1 MKSQK
6 KFIKAPINTSLKTRL
21 IIVSMLFLLIP
32 AILVGLSSYAVA
44 KTQLDKQG
52 QDILANNV
60 NATLQLISLKN
71 EDVDAGKLTL
81 EEAQEQVKEYMLGK
95 KQADGT
101 RPISDN
107 MKFGENG
114 YLVAYGTDGFEIAH
128 PSLEGQNVWDVV
140 DKKGDPFVQKIIKV
154 GQQGGGFVYYD
165 WNLPNSEIIKEKIS
179 YSKADDHWGWIISA
193 SAYMEEF
200 NKGAD
205 AILMRLIIALAIASI
220 LGMVLIVLF
229 SQQLVKPII
238 LITEGMKGLS
248 KGNLAIERHK
258 IRASGE
264 IKILDEAYNYM
275 VDELRTLVQMINES
289 ADLAGNDARKI
300 AELSSSTAKVFND
313 MASGVEDIANSTSS
327 QAEDTNST
335 AVNMESLSKKIN
347 EITDEIEQ
355 MNQIFLQTQDIVST
369 ALVTVDKLVESNQVT
384 KKSSQNAS
392 DKVTQIDQSTDNIAM
407 ITDVIKDIANQTNLL
422 ALNAS
427 IEAARAGE
435 HGKGF
440 MVVAEEVR
448 KLSEESNKS
457 VVKIRDMVE
466 LIKTQAEETVKEV
479 YSVGQIISDQDVVVQ
494 ETSDTFKNIYDNVK
508 TALGKVMLVTENIE
522 RINQDK
528 NQIIDTV
535 TNLSA
540 ISEENASSTE
550 ELSASIEEVAS
561 TTEEFAANV
570 ANLNEVFDILKKQIN
585 KFQL

>member
-6 KFIKAPINTSLKTRL
+6 KLIKTQAFSSLKTRL
-21 IIVSMLFLLIP
+21 ILVSMMFLLIP
-32 AILVGLSSYAVA
+32 AVLVGLSSYAVA
-44 KTQLDKQG
+44 KTQLDQQG
-52 QDILANNV
+52 QEILV
-60 NATLQLISLKN
+60 NHVNSTIQLISLKN
-71 EDVDAGKLTL
+71 EDVEAGKVSL

-114 YLVAYGTDGFEIAH
+114 YLVAYGTDGMEIAH
-128 PSLEGQNVWDVV
+128 PSLEGQNVWDKT
-140 DKKGDPFVQKIIKV
+140 DKNDDLFVQKIIKA
-154 GQQGGGFVYYD
+154 GQQGGGFVYYN

-179 YSKADDHWGWIISA
+179 YSRLDDNWGWVISA

-205 AILMRLIIALAIASI
+205 AIVTRLILALAIASVI
-220 LGMVLIVLF
+220 GMILIVLF
-229 SQQLVKPII
+229 SRQLVRPIT
-238 LITEGMKGLS
+238 LITEGMKDLS
-248 KGNLAIERHK
+248 QGNLAVKRHK
-258 IRASGE
+258 LKASGE

-275 VDELRTLVQMINES
+275 IDELRTLVQMINES

-300 AELSSSTAKVFND
+300 SELSSSTAKVFHD
-313 MASGVEDIANSTSS
+313 MAAGVEDIANSTSS
-327 QAEDTNST
+327 QAEDTNNT
-335 AVNMESLSKKIN
+335 ATNLESLSNKIN
-347 EITDEIEQ
+347 EITKEIEQ
-355 MNQIFLQTQDIVST
+355 MNQIFLQTQDIT
-369 ALVTVDKLVESNQVT
+369 ANAIVTVDKLVESNQIT
-384 KKSSQNAS
+384 KKSSELAS
-392 DKVTQIDQSTDNIAM
+392 NKVAEINQSTDNIAM

-466 LIKTQAEETVKEV
+466 LIKVQAEETVKEV
-479 YSVGQIISDQDVVVQ
+479 YCAGQIISEQDTVVQ
-494 ETSDTFKNIYDNVK
+494 ETSDTFRAINDNVK
-508 TALGKVMLVTENIE
+508 TALEKVNLLTENIE
-522 RINQDK
+522 QVHQDK
-528 NQIIDTV
+528 NQIIDIV

-570 ANLNEVFDILKKQIN
+570 ANLNEVFEVLKKQIN

>member
-6 KFIKAPINTSLKTRL
+6 KLIKTQAFSSLKTRL
-21 IIVSMLFLLIP
+21 ILVSMMFLLIP
-32 AILVGLSSYAVA
+32 AVLVGLSSYAVA
-44 KTQLDKQG
+44 KTQLDQQG
-52 QDILANNV
+52 QEILV
-60 NATLQLISLKN
+60 NHVNSTIQLISLKN
-71 EDVDAGKLTL
+71 EDVEAGKVSL

-114 YLVAYGTDGFEIAH
+114 YLVAYGTDGMEIAH
-128 PSLEGQNVWDVV
+128 PSLEGQNVWDKT
-140 DKKGDPFVQKIIKV
+140 DKNDDLFVQKIIKA
-154 GQQGGGFVYYD
+154 GQQGGGFVYYN

-179 YSKADDHWGWIISA
+179 YSRLDDNWGWVISA

-205 AILMRLIIALAIASI
+205 AIVTRLILALAIASVI
-220 LGMVLIVLF
+220 GMILIVLF
-229 SQQLVKPII
+229 SRQLVRPLT
-238 LITEGMKGLS
+238 LITEGMKDLS
-248 KGNLAIERHK
+248 QGNLAVKRHK
-258 IRASGE
+258 LKASGE

-275 VDELRTLVQMINES
+275 IDELRTLVQMINES

-300 AELSSSTAKVFND
+300 SELSSSTAKVFND
-313 MASGVEDIANSTSS
+313 MAAGVEDIANSTSS
-327 QAEDTNST
+327 QAEDTNNT
-335 AVNMESLSKKIN
+335 ATNLESLSNKIN
-347 EITDEIEQ
+347 EITKEIEQ
-355 MNQIFLQTQDIVST
+355 MNQIFLQTQDIT
-369 ALVTVDKLVESNQVT
+369 ANAIVTVDKLVESNQIT
-384 KKSSQNAS
+384 KKSSELAS
-392 DKVTQIDQSTDNIAM
+392 NKVAEINQSTDNIAM

-466 LIKTQAEETVKEV
+466 LIKVQAEETVKEV
-479 YSVGQIISDQDVVVQ
+479 YCAGQIISEQDTVVQ
-494 ETSDTFKNIYDNVK
+494 ETSDTFRAINDNVK
-508 TALGKVMLVTENIE
+508 TALEKVNLLTENIE
-522 RINQDK
+522 QVHQDK
-528 NQIIDTV
+528 NQIIDIV

-570 ANLNEVFDILKKQIN
+570 ANLNEVFEVLKKQIN

>member
-6 KFIKAPINTSLKTRL
+6 KLIKAQAFSSLKTRL
-21 IIVSMLFLLIP
+21 ILVSMMFLLIP
-32 AILVGLSSYAVA
+32 AVLVGLSSYAVA

-52 QDILANNV
+52 QEILV
-60 NATLQLISLKN
+60 NHVNSTIQLISLKN
-71 EDVDAGKLTL
+71 EDVEAGKVSL

-114 YLVAYGTDGFEIAH
+114 YLVAYATDGMEIAH
-128 PSLEGQNVWDVV
+128 PSLEGQNVWEIT
-140 DKKGDPFVQKIIKV
+140 DKKGDLFVQKIIKA
-154 GQQGGGFVYYD
+154 GQQGGGFVYYN

-179 YSKADDHWGWIISA
+179 YSRLDDNWGWVISA

-205 AILMRLIIALAIASI
+205 AIVTRLILALAIASVI
-220 LGMVLIVLF
+220 GMILIVLF
-229 SQQLVKPII
+229 SRQLVRPIT
-238 LITEGMKGLS
+238 LITEGMKDLS
-248 KGNLAIERHK
+248 QGNLAVERHK
-258 IRASGE
+258 LKASGE

-300 AELSSSTAKVFND
+300 SELSSSTAKVFND
-313 MASGVEDIANSTSS
+313 MAAGVEDIANSTSS
-327 QAEDTNST
+327 QAEDTNNT
-335 AVNMESLSKKIN
+335 ATNLESLSNKIN
-347 EITDEIEQ
+347 EITKEIEQ
-355 MNQIFLQTQDIVST
+355 MNQIFLQTQDIT
-369 ALVTVDKLVESNQVT
+369 ANAIVTVDKLVESNQIT
-384 KKSSQNAS
+384 KKSSELAS
-392 DKVTQIDQSTDNIAM
+392 NKVAEINQSTDNIAM

-466 LIKTQAEETVKEV
+466 LIKVQAEETVKEV
-479 YSVGQIISDQDVVVQ
+479 YSAGQIISEQDTVVQ
-494 ETSDTFKNIYDNVK
+494 ETSDTFRAINDNVK
-508 TALGKVMLVTENIE
+508 TALEKVNLLTENIE
-522 RINQDK
+522 QVHQDK
-528 NQIIDTV
+528 NQIIDIV

-570 ANLNEVFDILKKQIN
+570 ANLNEVFDVLKKQIN

>member
-1 MKSQK
+1 MKSK
-6 KFIKAPINTSLKTRL
+6 EKAIKTPTNSSLKTRL
-21 IIVSMLFLLIP
+21 IIMSMMFLLIP
-32 AILVGLSSYAVA
+32 SILVGLSSYAVA
-44 KTQLDKQG
+44 KMQLDKQG

-71 EDVDAGKLTL
+71 EDVNAGKLSL

-114 YLVAYGTDGFEIAH
+114 YLVAYGSDGLEIAH

-140 DKKGDPFVQKIIKV
+140 DKKGGKFVQEIIKV

-179 YSKADDHWGWIISA
+179 YSKSDDNWGWIISA

-205 AILMRLIIALAIASI
+205 VILMRLMIALALASI

-238 LITEGMKGLS
+238 LITEGMKSLS

-258 IRASGE
+258 IKASGE

-300 AELSSSTAKVFND
+300 AELSGSTAKVFND

-335 AVNMESLSKKIN
+335 AINLESLSKKIN
-347 EITDEIEQ
+347 EITSEIEQ
-355 MNQIFLQTQDIVST
+355 MNQIFLQTQDIVSS

-384 KKSSQNAS
+384 KKSSEIAS

-479 YSVGQIISDQDVVVQ
+479 YSVGQIISDQDIVVQ

-508 TALGKVMLVTENIE
+508 TALNKVRLVTENIE
-522 RINQDK
+522 RIHQDK

-570 ANLNEVFDILKKQIN
+570 ANLNEVFDILKKQIH

>member
-466 LIKTQAEETVKEV
+466 LIKAQAEETVKEV

>member
-6 KFIKAPINTSLKTRL
+6 KLIKAQAFSSLKTRL
-21 IIVSMLFLLIP
+21 ILVSMMFLLIP
-32 AILVGLSSYAVA
+32 AVLVGLSSYAVA
-44 KTQLDKQG
+44 KTQLDQQG
-52 QDILANNV
+52 QEILV
-60 NATLQLISLKN
+60 NHVNSTIQLISLKN
-71 EDVDAGKLTL
+71 EDVEAGKVSL

-114 YLVAYGTDGFEIAH
+114 YLVAYGTDGMEIAH
-128 PSLEGQNVWDVV
+128 PSLEGQNVWDKT
-140 DKKGDPFVQKIIKV
+140 DKNDDLFVQKIIKA
-154 GQQGGGFVYYD
+154 GQQGGGFVYYN

-179 YSKADDHWGWIISA
+179 YSRLDDNWGWVISA

-205 AILMRLIIALAIASI
+205 AIVTRLILALAIASV
-220 LGMVLIVLF
+220 LGMILIVLF
-229 SQQLVKPII
+229 SRQLVRPIT
-238 LITEGMKGLS
+238 LITEGMKDLS
-248 KGNLAIERHK
+248 QGNLAVERHK
-258 IRASGE
+258 LKASGE

-300 AELSSSTAKVFND
+300 SELSSSTAKVFND
-313 MASGVEDIANSTSS
+313 MAAGVEDIANSTSS
-327 QAEDTNST
+327 QAEDTNNT
-335 AVNMESLSKKIN
+335 ATNLESLSNKIN
-347 EITDEIEQ
+347 EITKEIEQ
-355 MNQIFLQTQDIVST
+355 MNQIFLQTQDIT
-369 ALVTVDKLVESNQVT
+369 ANAIVTVDKLVESNQIT
-384 KKSSQNAS
+384 KKSSELAS
-392 DKVTQIDQSTDNIAM
+392 NKVAEINQSTDNIAM

-466 LIKTQAEETVKEV
+466 LIKVQAEETVKEV
-479 YSVGQIISDQDVVVQ
+479 YCAGQIISEQDTVVQ
-494 ETSDTFKNIYDNVK
+494 ETSDTFRAINDNVK
-508 TALGKVMLVTENIE
+508 TALEKVNLLTENIE
-522 RINQDK
+522 QVHQDK
-528 NQIIDTV
+528 NQIIDIV

-570 ANLNEVFDILKKQIN
+570 ANLNEVFEVLKKQIN